1 MGDGKRSTDAAG
13 RLRTGRL
20 RNARLSTGH
29 GEKGFSLLRRA
40 ALRPLPRWRRLQERA
55 GVARRRSVGL
65 SEPGCRD
72 SHRAESGASERFRL
86 LSMRLIP
93 LRQVDARRTEILN
106 GRRGISPDTAL
117 RLSRYL
123 GPSAAFWLNLQSQYD
138 LARTAD
144 EKRSPFR
151 ARLRSGPQPVGD
163 AAGVSGADLANLHM
177 SREWNSRALRSR
189 TRRS

>member
-1 MGDGKRSTDAAG
+1 MG
-13 RLRTGRL
+13 
-20 RNARLSTGH
+20 
-29 GEKGFSLLRRA
+29 RRDSPYSA
-40 ALRPLPRWRRLQERA
+40 ALRYAPFLAGAGFRNAPVWLA
-55 GVARRRSVGL
+55 GVRSV
-65 SEPGCRD
+65 SQNPD
-72 SHRAESGASERFRL
+72 AEIRIEQKVEHQSASEL